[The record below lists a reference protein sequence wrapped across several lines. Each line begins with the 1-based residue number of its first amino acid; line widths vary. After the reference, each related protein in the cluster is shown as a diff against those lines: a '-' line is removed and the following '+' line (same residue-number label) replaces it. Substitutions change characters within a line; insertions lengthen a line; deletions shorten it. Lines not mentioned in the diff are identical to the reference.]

1 MNGRGGNKHLV
12 YNRDQAVTEKY
23 SCHISTQ
30 IVEAIKPS
38 LYSLL
43 KVSPQG
49 TQDGG
54 RVCSPSDSQPLQ
66 PLYILTMY
74 PEDTQKKQRRILTPD
89 S

>member
-1 MNGRGGNKHLV
+1 MAGGGNKHLV

-54 RVCSPSDSQPLQ
+54 RMSAINHQTLKPSHPLSV
-66 PLYILTMY
+66 PPGHLG
-74 PEDTQKKQRRILTPD
+74 
-89 S
+89 